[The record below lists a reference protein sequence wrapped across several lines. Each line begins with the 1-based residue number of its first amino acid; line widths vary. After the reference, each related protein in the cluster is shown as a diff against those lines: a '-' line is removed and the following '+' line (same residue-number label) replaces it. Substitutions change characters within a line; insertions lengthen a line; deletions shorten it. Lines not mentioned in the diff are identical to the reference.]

1 MTDLLHSPGFLG
13 TNANFGADMTL
24 ILSIL
29 VALIFTVG
37 FYIARQEK
45 FVLHGR
51 IQTVGALVNITLVL
65 WLMILPFRDFVLRD
79 QGGPRPTYFHTVT
92 IFHALLGTAALLL
105 GNFVVL
111 RGHNLVPKALKFQNY
126 KPFMRTA
133 YTLYIVQTVLGI
145 GVYLAWFVFVPNPPL
160 FQ

>member
-13 TNANFGADMTL
+13 TNANYGADMTL
-24 ILSIL
+24 VLSIL

-37 FYIARQEK
+37 FYVARQEK
-45 FVLHGR
+45 FVWHGR
-51 IQTVGALVNITLVL
+51 IQTFGALVNLTLVL

-79 QGGPRPTYFHTVT
+79 QGGPRPAYFHTVT
-92 IFHALLGTAALLL
+92 IFHALLGTAALLF

-111 RGHNLVPKALKFQNY
+111 RGHNLVPKVLKFKNY

-133 YTLYIVQTVLGI
+133 YTLYIVQTLLGV
-145 GVYLAWFVFVPNPPL
+145 GVYLVWFVFVPNPPL
-160 FQ
+160 FN